1 MLSPLPTPSI
11 TPKLN
16 LSAPDWNTVTQVTVT
31 GGAYIA
37 DDSSVM
43 LPTSVGLLQLSF
55 HPSGLRL
62 RIAGHSSA
70 DYGMLI
76 AQPETLPCQLSR
88 GEQSTTITSDNNQ
101 LDIQHNPFSFALSC
115 DGKSVQKTPNDGHF
129 VRQYRMP
136 PLAKTAQGWLFSL
149 DLGAEEAV
157 YGLGEKWS
165 SLNKRGQF
173 IRSYNHDA
181 LGVNAEVSY
190 KNTPFAWSPNGWGV
204 FVHTPAPVT
213 HAVGYAPWSQ
223 RAYGLLIEDDALD
236 IFLLK
241 GKNGAQMIHQYT
253 ELTGKAPV
261 PPVWS
266 LGVIL
271 SKAYYQDVPEL
282 MATAKAVRNQNMPC
296 DVITLDGRAWQDTD
310 TRFAFE
316 WDPKRFAD
324 FPPNKVIDDLKA
336 MHFKVR

>member
-1 MLSPLPTPSI
+1 MSVFSPSLLPE
-11 TPKLN
+11 LN
-16 LSAPDWNTVTQVTVT
+16 LSAPNWNKVSQVTIV
-31 GGAYIA
+31 GDAYLV
-37 DDSSVM
+37 DDTSVI
-43 LPTSVGLLQLSF
+43 LPTSDGLLQVSF

-62 RIAGHSSA
+62 RIAGQSSA
-70 DYGMLI
+70 DYEMLLQEPKKLPCLI
-76 AQPETLPCQLSR
+76 AHSA
-88 GEQSTTITSDNNQ
+88 QSTVITSDNNE
-101 LDIQHNPFSFALSC
+101 LIIQHNPFSFALNC
-115 DGKSVQKTPNDGHF
+115 GGRNIQKTPNDGHF

-136 PLAKTAQGWLFSL
+136 PLAKTTQGWLFSL
-149 DLGAEEAV
+149 DLSAEEAV

-190 KNTPFAWSPNGWGV
+190 KNTPFAWSPSGWGV

-223 RAYGLLIEDDALD
+223 RAYGLLVEDDALD
-236 IFLLK
+236 IFILK
-241 GKNGAQMIHQYT
+241 GKNGAEIIHQYT

-271 SKAYYQDVPEL
+271 SKAYYKDVPEL
-282 MATAKAVRNQNMPC
+282 MATARAVREHDMPC

-316 WDPKRFAD
+316 
-324 FPPNKVIDDLKA
+324 
-336 MHFKVR
+336 